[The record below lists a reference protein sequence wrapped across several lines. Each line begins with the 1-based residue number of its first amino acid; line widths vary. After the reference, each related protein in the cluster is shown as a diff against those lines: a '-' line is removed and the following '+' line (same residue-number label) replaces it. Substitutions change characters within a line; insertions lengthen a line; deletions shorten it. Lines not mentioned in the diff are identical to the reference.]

1 MKRRD
6 LLKSLTMAAGGSL
19 YSGWAW
25 DPGHAQV
32 ASKVKPRSVA
42 PVRALARRDGSL
54 FQVLQITL
62 DQQGAEAVAVTKVD
76 GVERDRRILQ
86 SGPNS
91 FELYLKPVTEIQSST
106 VALEINGTV
115 RTETVELK
123 PVRQMLIYILPHS
136 HHDLGYT
143 DLQANV
149 EEKQILNITRGIELA
164 RKTADYPDGSRFVW
178 NLEVLWAAELY
189 MKRGSEDA
197 RSALIEA
204 VQKGWVAL
212 NGAYA
217 NELTGLC
224 RAEEL
229 LQLFYYSTQ
238 LGKTCGVKVDSAMM
252 SDVPGFSWGT
262 VPAMFQA
269 GIKYFSAAPNF
280 FDRIGTF
287 MVAWQDKPFWWV
299 SPSGKEKILFWV
311 PWTGYALSHVMKLGT
326 DLVGAYQDRM
336 DDVHYPYDISYMR
349 WSGHGDNAE
358 PDPELSEF
366 VREWNEKYEW
376 PKFAIASTST
386 AFSAFEKRYGSQLPQ
401 YRGDL
406 TPYWEDGAASSALET
421 GLSRIAADRLG
432 QATALC
438 AIDAPRSY
446 APLNYEAAWRD
457 VLLYSEHTWG
467 AWCSVSDSE
476 SPFTKKQWDFKR
488 QFALDAAQAS
498 KDLLLDSLGSSVSN
512 LSHVDIHNS
521 TSWDRTEIVYLPHDL
536 SAAGDHVVNHKG
548 EPVPSQRLSTGELA
562 VLVTCV
568 PAFAAA
574 RYTISSGKPYHARTA
589 ASAKSGVL
597 ENGLLRAKIDT
608 ATGNITELNLH
619 GNPQNLIDARE
630 GSGVNE
636 YLYVSGK
643 DVEHLGRS
651 GPAKIVIEDNGPL
664 VVSLRIESSAPSC
677 NSLTRRIRLGAG
689 MLYVELFNLV
699 DKQRVPLNP
708 NPGKGAPGDEFA
720 QRGSKE
726 SLQFA
731 FSFSVPGGR
740 MAIDLALGNMRPELD
755 QLPGSCKN
763 WMPVGRWI
771 DISNDDYGV
780 TWATLDAPLVEIGG
794 ITATMLGSQRDP
806 SVWRKHIEP
815 TQTFYSWIMN
825 NHWGTNYL
833 AYQQGKVEFRY
844 ALRPHGRP
852 NAAEASRFAIGLTQ
866 PLLAVGSD
874 VEPVLTPLLRIEP
887 ADVLVL
893 TLKPSDDGQAW
904 IMRIFGA
911 SGEARQARLTWS
923 SVTGK
928 TWLSN
933 LAEEK
938 LSPASE
944 EITVAG
950 WELVTLRVERT

>member
-19 YSGWAW
+19 YSGLAW
-25 DPGHAQV
+25 DPGHVQV

-366 VREWNEKYEW
+366 VREWNVKYEW
-376 PKFAIASTST
+376 P
-386 AFSAFEKRYGSQLPQ
+386 
-401 YRGDL
+401 
-406 TPYWEDGAASSALET
+406 
-421 GLSRIAADRLG
+421 
-432 QATALC
+432 
-438 AIDAPRSY
+438 
-446 APLNYEAAWRD
+446 
-457 VLLYSEHTWG
+457 
-467 AWCSVSDSE
+467 
-476 SPFTKKQWDFKR
+476 
-488 QFALDAAQAS
+488 
-498 KDLLLDSLGSSVSN
+498 
-512 LSHVDIHNS
+512 
-521 TSWDRTEIVYLPHDL
+521 
-536 SAAGDHVVNHKG
+536 
-548 EPVPSQRLSTGELA
+548 
-562 VLVTCV
+562 
-568 PAFAAA
+568 
-574 RYTISSGKPYHARTA
+574 
-589 ASAKSGVL
+589 
-597 ENGLLRAKIDT
+597 
-608 ATGNITELNLH
+608 
-619 GNPQNLIDARE
+619 
-630 GSGVNE
+630 
-636 YLYVSGK
+636 
-643 DVEHLGRS
+643 
-651 GPAKIVIEDNGPL
+651 
-664 VVSLRIESSAPSC
+664 
-677 NSLTRRIRLGAG
+677 
-689 MLYVELFNLV
+689 
-699 DKQRVPLNP
+699 
-708 NPGKGAPGDEFA
+708 
-720 QRGSKE
+720 
-726 SLQFA
+726 
-731 FSFSVPGGR
+731 
-740 MAIDLALGNMRPELD
+740 
-755 QLPGSCKN
+755 
-763 WMPVGRWI
+763 
-771 DISNDDYGV
+771 
-780 TWATLDAPLVEIGG
+780 
-794 ITATMLGSQRDP
+794 
-806 SVWRKHIEP
+806 
-815 TQTFYSWIMN
+815 
-825 NHWGTNYL
+825 
-833 AYQQGKVEFRY
+833 
-844 ALRPHGRP
+844 
-852 NAAEASRFAIGLTQ
+852 
-866 PLLAVGSD
+866 
-874 VEPVLTPLLRIEP
+874 
-887 ADVLVL
+887 
-893 TLKPSDDGQAW
+893 
-904 IMRIFGA
+904 
-911 SGEARQARLTWS
+911 
-923 SVTGK
+923 
-928 TWLSN
+928 
-933 LAEEK
+933 
-938 LSPASE
+938 
-944 EITVAG
+944 
-950 WELVTLRVERT
+950 